1 LSGRPRVLVVDDDL
15 VFAQALADAI
25 SERGW
30 EGHPCSVA
38 EDARQRLASSSYS
51 GLFIDLVL
59 PGTSGVEILRHA
71 LALHPRR
78 PAALMS
84 GVDAQHDSVA
94 QALEL
99 GPVVFV
105 RKPLSPPTSTAR
117 SPCFASFF
125 RAPGAP
131 RRAGHFAG
139 ASRLR
144 ASPGRRPPTRSSRP
158 RPSH

>member
-1 LSGRPRVLVVDDDL
+1 
-15 VFAQALADAI
+15 
-25 SERGW
+25 
-30 EGHPCSVA
+30 
-38 EDARQRLASSSYS
+38 LASSSYS

-105 RKPLSPPTSTAR
+105 RKPLSPADLDSAL
-117 SPCFASFF
+117 AMF
-125 RAPGAP
+125 RELLPGT
-131 RRAGHFAG
+131 RRARGE
-139 ASRLR
+139 R
-144 ASPGRRPPTRSSRP
+144 ATLPAPLA
-158 RPSH
+158 